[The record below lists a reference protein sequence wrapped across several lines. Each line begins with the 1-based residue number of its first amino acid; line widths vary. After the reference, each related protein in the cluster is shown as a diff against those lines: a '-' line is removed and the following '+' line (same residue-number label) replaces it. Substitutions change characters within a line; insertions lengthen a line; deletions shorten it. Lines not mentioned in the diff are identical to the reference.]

1 MEIREIIR
9 KITERK
15 KNRKKGLH
23 VIFVRYLTGFCLAAG
38 LLVILVFAAF
48 SICAATGRV
57 RLANWMQTQIEQV
70 SEEIVHTDESPV
82 KLLPEEC
89 RYGVYSGDGKYL
101 YGNFAEEDVRRAFLF
116 MKEGQYQADS
126 TTYYRYLKRD
136 NGEVCIV
143 RYHVFA
149 TFSNPV
155 LQNLFPNAENLFILV
170 FLFLF
175 FVQTIWIAKQFGHG
189 MKKHL
194 AVLNQVTEQIR
205 MKNLDFDREVS
216 DIQEID
222 EILESL
228 FQMKERLKEA
238 FEEQWRMER
247 YKNEQVAALAH
258 DIKTPLT
265 VIQGNAELASE
276 ESEGII
282 REYNQYILE
291 SVTEIREYLNILQ
304 DTLHFNGNNGNN
316 CENGNR
322 MQEICLNEFADR
334 IIKQAEMLA
343 LGKEIQVTEEYQI
356 NTETAVF
363 DEGKLYRAVIN
374 VVSNSV
380 EYCPGNGRIHIAFF
394 GLEEEKKVETG
405 EEISIQPE
413 GSKRR
418 CGKLR
423 ICISDSGPGFS
434 KETLVHG
441 TEQFYRGDKS
451 RSGKGHYGM
460 GLYIARKF
468 AESQGGSLA
477 LGESEELGGAEVII
491 EGEVFSKSL
500 SCFA

>member
-1 MEIREIIR
+1 MEIREKIR
-9 KITERK
+9 KRAERK

-23 VIFVRYLTGFCLAAG
+23 VIFVRYLAGFCLAVG

-70 SEEIVHTDESPV
+70 SEEIVHTDESPF

-89 RYGVYSGDGKYL
+89 RYGVYSEDGKYL
-101 YGNFAEEDVRRAFLF
+101 YGNFAEEDVRRAFSF
-116 MKEGQYQADS
+116 MKEGRYQADS
-126 TTYYRYLKRD
+126 TDYYRYLKRD

-143 RYHVFA
+143 RYHIFA

-155 LQNLFPNAENLFILV
+155 LQNLFPNAERLFILL

-175 FVQTIWIAKQFGHG
+175 FIQTIGIAKGFGYG
-189 MKKHL
+189 MKKRL
-194 AVLNQVTEQIR
+194 AVLNQVTEMIR
-205 MKNLDFDREVS
+205 IKNLDFDREVS

-228 FQMKERLKEA
+228 FQMKEGLKEA
-238 FEEQWRMER
+238 LEEQWRIER

-291 SVTEIREYLNILQ
+291 GVTEIREYLNILQ
-304 DTLHFNGNNGNN
+304 DTLRFNGNDGKH
-316 CENGNR
+316 CETGLENGNR

-334 IIKQAEMLA
+334 IIKQAEMLT
-343 LGKEIQVTEEYQI
+343 LGKGIQVTEEYQI
-356 NTETAVF
+356 DTETAVF
-363 DEGKLYRAVIN
+363 DVGKLYRAVIN
-374 VVSNSV
+374 AVSNSA
-380 EYCPGNGRIHIAFF
+380 EYCPENGRIHIAFF

-405 EEISIQPE
+405 EETSIWPE

-423 ICISDSGPGFS
+423 IRISDSGPGFS
-434 KETLVHG
+434 KEMLVHG

-477 LGESEELGGAEVII
+477 LGESKELGGAEVVI
-491 EGEVFSKSL
+491 EGEVF
-500 SCFA
+500 F